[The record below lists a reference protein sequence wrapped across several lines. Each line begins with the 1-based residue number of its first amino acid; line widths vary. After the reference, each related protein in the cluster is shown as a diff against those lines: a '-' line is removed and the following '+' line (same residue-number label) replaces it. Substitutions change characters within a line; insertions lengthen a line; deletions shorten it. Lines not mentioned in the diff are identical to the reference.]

1 MMKTL
6 KTIALSAMIALG
18 AAGGLTAMTSSAN
31 AGGGFYIGGSGHGG
45 HFGLYF
51 GDGYGR
57 HGGYDR
63 GHRHGHGH
71 GWDRRGHCPTGL
83 AVHKAR
89 RMGLHRAHVRFRNH
103 RVVAVA
109 GRMHGHRE
117 TFLFANDRFCPRI
130 R

>member
-1 MMKTL
+1 MLKTL
-6 KTIALSAMIALG
+6 KTITLSAMIALG
-18 AAGGLTAMTSSAN
+18 AAGGLTATTSSAN
-31 AGGGFYIGGSGHGG
+31 ASGIYIGGSGHGG

-57 HGGYDR
+57 HGGY
-63 GHRHGHGH
+63 GHGH
-71 GWDRRGHCPTGL
+71 GWDRRGHCPSGV

-109 GRMHGHRE
+109 GRKHGHRE